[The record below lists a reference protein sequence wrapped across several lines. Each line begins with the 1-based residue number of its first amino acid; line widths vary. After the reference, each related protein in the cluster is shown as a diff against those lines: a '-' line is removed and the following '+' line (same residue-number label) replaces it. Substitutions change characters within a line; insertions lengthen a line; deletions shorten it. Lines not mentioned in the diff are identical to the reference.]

1 MEYRLA
7 SLVLR
12 CGTVMGLIVTITGLI
27 LNYEPVSKIL
37 VFLGLINIVITP
49 LISLMFISIVSVLKR
64 DVHIFILSQITIGMI
79 LLSILLST
87 I

>member
-12 CGTVMGLIVTITGLI
+12 YGTVMGLIVTITGLV

-79 LLSILLST
+79 LLSILLSM

>member
-1 MEYRLA
+1 MGYRLA

-27 LNYEPVSKIL
+27 LNYEPVSKML

-79 LLSILLST
+79 LLSILLSM

>member
-12 CGTVMGLIVTITGLI
+12 YGTVMGLIVTITGLV

-37 VFLGLINIVITP
+37 VLLGLINIVITP

-79 LLSILLST
+79 LLSILLSM